1 MPTNQQ
7 ADLDGRSYQGGYIRG
22 HQCMSNHRYVQ
33 ASSEMNAQTFY
44 STNIM
49 PQNSTF
55 NSGLWGSMEQVCT
68 AQACSDTLYCVTGNW
83 GTRGYATDQNGK
95 RIAAPEYCFKV
106 ILRTRSGRTGKRID
120 QITDASQLKA
130 IGYWAANASSSNSGN
145 LRDYTVSVSEI
156 ERKTGFKVLPDA
168 RRKDRRAGQGAEQPL
183 GFRNQ
188 LIKPYMK
195 NCFYRHFRS
204 ADAGLLRPEALQSG
218 LLQPGEP
225 LRHDQRSREA
235 RRRVHARGPQE
246 VEYSQV

>member
-1 MPTNQQ
+1 MPGLTTKVPTNQQ

-156 ERKTGFKVLPDA
+156 ERKTGFKFFPMLDE
-168 RRKDRRAGQGAEQPL
+168 KIAEQVKAQNNPSDF
-183 GFRNQ
+183 GIN
-188 LIKPYMK
+188 
-195 NCFYRHFRS
+195 
-204 ADAGLLRPEALQSG
+204 
-218 LLQPGEP
+218 
-225 LRHDQRSREA
+225 
-235 RRRVHARGPQE
+235 
-246 VEYSQV
+246 

>member
-1 MPTNQQ
+1 
-7 ADLDGRSYQGGYIRG
+7 
-22 HQCMSNHRYVQ
+22 
-33 ASSEMNAQTFY
+33 MNAQTFY

-156 ERKTGFKVLPDA
+156 ERKTGFKFFPMLDE
-168 RRKDRRAGQGAEQPL
+168 KIAEQVKAQNNPSDF
-183 GFRNQ
+183 GIN
-188 LIKPYMK
+188 
-195 NCFYRHFRS
+195 
-204 ADAGLLRPEALQSG
+204 
-218 LLQPGEP
+218 
-225 LRHDQRSREA
+225 
-235 RRRVHARGPQE
+235 
-246 VEYSQV
+246 